1 MKELNSEKI
10 HKEIMSYVNNDV
22 TYIDALVHY
31 AERYEIEIEVLGEMI
46 RKSPVLKS
54 KVRDDAET
62 LNLVEVS
69 MKLPI

>member
-10 HKEIMSYVNNDV
+10 HREIMSYVNKDV

-31 AERYEIEIEVLGEMI
+31 AEKYEIEIEVLGEMI

-54 KVRDDAET
+54 KVRDDAES

-69 MKLPI
+69 MKLPV

>member
-1 MKELNSEKI
+1 
-10 HKEIMSYVNNDV
+10 MSYVNKDV

-31 AERYEIEIEVLGEMI
+31 AEKYEIEIEVLGEMI

-54 KVRDDAET
+54 KVRDDAES

>member
-1 MKELNSEKI
+1 
-10 HKEIMSYVNNDV
+10 MSYVNKDV

-31 AERYEIEIEVLGEMI
+31 AEKYEIEIEVLGEMI

-54 KVRDDAET
+54 KVRDDAES

-69 MKLPI
+69 MKLPV

>member
-1 MKELNSEKI
+1 
-10 HKEIMSYVNNDV
+10 MSYVNNDV

>member
-10 HKEIMSYVNNDV
+10 HREIMSYVNKDV

-31 AERYEIEIEVLGEMI
+31 AEKYEIEIEVLGEMI

-54 KVRDDAET
+54 KVRDDAES